1 MLLPEMKKTSH
12 NDRYML
18 LSYLSIL
25 KYLML
30 RRFETDLK
38 KIEATDT
45 FSLGRTGKLASEIEF
60 NLYDDLKKE
69 KKSRQKAALSTSQC
83 CKHKETIQF
92 RFVTILK

>member
-60 NLYDDLKKE
+60 NL
-69 KKSRQKAALSTSQC
+69 
-83 CKHKETIQF
+83 
-92 RFVTILK
+92 